1 LGLRLAFDSKQKTEL
16 VNIGRYSTTHAEY
29 VNDFEVT
36 QMDKMFYAMS
46 THIGSSNII
55 TNPYD

>member
-1 LGLRLAFDSKQKTEL
+1 MVSKH
-16 VNIGRYSTTHAEY
+16 IGRYSTTHAEY